1 LGRLAIVKEL
11 SSHTLRPIVI
21 GAGNGRTPSTG
32 FSTAKLLLDKL
43 TPKLTDYTLHD
54 LRRTFATGLAKLG
67 VTGTMIER
75 CLNHTVPGVA
85 GIYNRHAYAPEM
97 AAAWKL
103 WSHHVASLVKGRQLD
118 T

>member
-1 LGRLAIVKEL
+1 M
-11 SSHTLRPIVI
+11 I